1 MLHNYIPLGSVSPD
15 RIIATVP
22 RFETN
27 PRRIGWAL
35 QREGGGR
42 SKSNLDGIHRVHA
55 TQHANRWARL
65 SRRGNRQAGQM
76 VTNILTNVFFFPHA
90 HTCGAFFLFPLN
102 GTTQQVVLFCFF
114 LFAFVDVNG
123 FEIGK
128 YFPMAEKWPKKQ
140 RLTLHPSRRPT
151 LEQWKMNLCWH
162 THTHTALGNLLS
174 SDLGCFRATTHSP
187 KKRKKKT
194 ASRWLLRRGKLS
206 LYFQS
211 ATDGTTRTCVC
222 ICLCHESWF
231 LPIASHSGSDHSK
244 KKVVTKWLTKRWLL
258 ICYQACIGH
267 IKLSEYHLWLS
278 QLSTWRWYVFLFQSD
293 FFMTLTVTICSTAC
307 NVTSMYFVL

>member
-22 RFETN
+22 EVRNKPET
-27 PRRIGWAL
+27 GL
-35 QREGGGR
+35 DGHCKGREGR
-42 SKSNLDGIHRVHA
+42 SKSNPDGIHRVHA

-65 SRRGNRQAGQM
+65 SRRGNRQVGQM

-151 LEQWKMNLCWH
+151 LEQWKMNPCW
-162 THTHTALGNLLS
+162 HTHTALGNLLS

-187 KKRKKKT
+187 KKGRKKQLPDGFLGVGNSPCTSNPPQT
-194 ASRWLLRRGKLS
+194 AQRVRVCVYVCVTKADFCPSLPTVRGYMQGRTRLTLTF
-206 LYFQS
+206 LYGGGGGHVFRS
-211 ATDGTTRTCVC
+211 ACWRKNIMERECMYVCVC
-222 ICLCHESWF
+222 VS
-231 LPIASHSGSDHSK
+231 SYGRR
-244 KKVVTKWLTKRWLL
+244 T
-258 ICYQACIGH
+258 
-267 IKLSEYHLWLS
+267 
-278 QLSTWRWYVFLFQSD
+278 
-293 FFMTLTVTICSTAC
+293 
-307 NVTSMYFVL
+307 